1 MDSQTKMG
9 RRDFLSTTAALVG
22 GVTAMGSTGSPTDVA
37 PLPEGIHSEDP
48 LAQYWDKSVSHLI
61 DVKLPPEISL
71 DGVKERHRIF
81 SLLLMALIVR
91 FWNGNN
97 NGPLGIYPQR
107 EGQKA
112 PGQNPNADSLRYRGD
127 LNESDDPQRISWD
140 RYLGHNIACLA
151 VDGKG
156 EVIDFDFNH
165 NNIFR
170 SSAEHAESRIVRR
183 LFSLADLTDNWKLGQ
198 PIPGKSRAFALK
210 DVTVYTS
217 LESCAQ
223 CSGVM
228 SLGRVKQVLYLQN
241 DPGAYRVGNIMYNLA
256 GREDTKQGDGS
267 ALAALPIPAS
277 EIGLSCLTDLNNK
290 YETFRL
296 EMADAEKHQDAT
308 RAYFLAR
315 RNSTPLFTTSITSF
329 LCTDVAF
336 DVFRKGADQFCTITL
351 SYGNESFP
359 AQSDVWSNQK
369 CLQEAHR
376 FFNYADV
383 EGFRG
388 SPHKL

>member
-1 MDSQTKMG
+1 MDSQTKIG

-22 GVTAMGSTGSPTDVA
+22 GVTTLGSRASTTDTE
-37 PLPEGIHSEDP
+37 PLPVGIHPEDP
-48 LAQYWDKSVSHLI
+48 LAQYWDKTVSHLV
-61 DVKLPPEISL
+61 DLKLPPELSI
-71 DGVKERHRIF
+71 DGIKERHRIF
-81 SLLLMALIVR
+81 SLLLMALIMR

-107 EGQKA
+107 ETQKA
-112 PGQNPNADSLRYRGD
+112 PGQDPNAELFRYRGD
-127 LNESDDPQRISWD
+127 LNDSDDPQRISWD

-183 LFSLADLTDNWKLGQ
+183 LFSLGNLIDNWKIGQ

-210 DVTVYTS
+210 DVTIYTS

-228 SLGRVKQVLYLQN
+228 SLGRVKQVVYLQN

-256 GREDTKQGDGS
+256 GREEPGDGS

-277 EIGLSCLTDLNNK
+277 EIGLSCLTDLNGR
-290 YETFRL
+290 YQTFRK
-296 EMADAEKHQDAT
+296 EMADAEKAKDAS
-308 RAYFLAR
+308 RAYFLLR
-315 RNSTPLFTTSITSF
+315 RSSQPVFTQSITSF
-329 LCTDVAF
+329 LCTDIAL
-336 DVFRKGADQFCTITL
+336 DVFRKQADQFHNMRL
-351 SYGNESFP
+351 NHASDRFP
-359 AQSDVWSNQK
+359 AETDTWSNQQ
-369 CLQEAHR
+369 CLEEAR
-376 FFNYADV
+376 KFFTYADV

-388 SPHKL
+388 SPHKS